1 MKYEI
6 QPNIEPIE
14 YTHFDTWFSDDEY
27 NNSSNIENDYSKKA
41 NEVLEAWEQN
51 LNIKLPRPNFE
62 KEGIEDGFEL
72 VIDSLIEQGFSVY
85 SGESFIEIY
94 PKFPEKENID
104 LYSLACDVVNSADSF
119 TVTELIQLLLEK
131 FTKDELNEFMLNEFD
146 DNEPLKIDNYLIDEQ
161 EKTE

>member
-41 NEVLEAWEQN
+41 NEILEAWEQN

-62 KEGIEDGFEL
+62 KEGIENGFDL
-72 VIDSLIEQGFSVY
+72 IIDSLIEQGFSVY
-85 SGESFIEIY
+85 SGDEFIEIY

-119 TVTELIQLLLEK
+119 VVTELIQLLLQK
-131 FTKDELNEFMLNEFD
+131 LTKDELNEFMFNEFD

-161 EKTE
+161 DKTK